1 MGSAVRIVLY
11 AEADEAAFAAAT
23 AAFDRVLELDAV
35 MSDYRPDSELSLLC
49 DRAAQ
54 GATAQMGKGDVGEAG
69 MIPVSEDL
77 FDVLRRAKRISV
89 LSGGAFDMTV
99 GELTRLWREARRQ
112 GRLPERSRLDKAMQR
127 VGYEHL
133 ALDNA
138 ARTVRFGRPGARLD
152 LGGIGKGYAADAAG
166 RVLEAHGVRSYLID
180 MGGDLL
186 AGEAPPGSEGWR
198 IEIQAGGQCEAI
210 TLARAAVATSGDT
223 ERFIEVDGVRYSH
236 ILDPRTGLGL
246 TERLHV
252 TVVAPDATD
261 ADALA
266 SAVSVLGVERSAA
279 LIESL
284 AGVSARIIDAEG
296 RIRAAVGPVFA
307 ADANGR

>member
-1 MGSAVRIVLY
+1 
-11 AEADEAAFAAAT
+11 
-23 AAFDRVLELDAV
+23 AFDRVLELDAV

-112 GRLPERSRLDKAMQR
+112 GRLPGRGRLDKAMQR

-186 AGEAPPGSEGWR
+186 
-198 IEIQAGGQCEAI
+198 
-210 TLARAAVATSGDT
+210 
-223 ERFIEVDGVRYSH
+223 
-236 ILDPRTGLGL
+236 
-246 TERLHV
+246 
-252 TVVAPDATD
+252 
-261 ADALA
+261 
-266 SAVSVLGVERSAA
+266 
-279 LIESL
+279 
-284 AGVSARIIDAEG
+284 
-296 RIRAAVGPVFA
+296 
-307 ADANGR
+307 